1 MKRSI
6 WSSLAAGA
14 ISSASDPL
22 EWEALT
28 DAVPTTVE
36 GVAAWEMTTERLA
49 AIALRTGRPKDHN
62 RILQSIG
69 QGAVD

>member
-1 MKRSI
+1 
-6 WSSLAAGA
+6 
-14 ISSASDPL
+14 L